1 MDIKEISANSLS
13 YIGDAVY
20 TLAVRQYFI
29 INKYQSSRSL
39 QKLCNGYNSAAGQTR
54 VYQRL
59 LEQGFFKE
67 EELAVFKAGRNHIK
81 RVPRNSSL
89 YEYQCASGL
98 EAVCGYLYLEDKE
111 RLEQFFAQVFQG
123 GINNE

>member
-1 MDIKEISANSLS
+1 MNIKEISANSLS

-29 INKYQSSRSL
+29 CNKYQSSRSL

-59 LEQGFFKE
+59 KEQDFFTE
-67 EELAVFKAGRNHIK
+67 EEMAVFKAGRNHIK

-98 EAVCGYLYLEDKE
+98 EAVCGYLYLQDRE
-111 RLEQFFAQVFQG
+111 RLKLFFDYVFQG

>member
-1 MDIKEISANSLS
+1 MNIKEISANSLS
-13 YIGDAVY
+13 YICDAVY

>member
-1 MDIKEISANSLS
+1 MNIKEISANSLS

>member
-1 MDIKEISANSLS
+1 MNIKELSANSLS

>member
-1 MDIKEISANSLS
+1 MNIKEISANSLS

-67 EELAVFKAGRNHIK
+67 EELAVFKVGRNHIK